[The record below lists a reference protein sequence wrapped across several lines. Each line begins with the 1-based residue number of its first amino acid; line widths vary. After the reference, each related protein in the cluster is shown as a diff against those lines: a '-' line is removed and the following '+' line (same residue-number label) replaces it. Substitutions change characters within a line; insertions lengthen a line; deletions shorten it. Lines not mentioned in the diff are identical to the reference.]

1 MSTGWNFNFGRK
13 YAERRRK
20 EELNYIN
27 IFNQNEINN
36 LNENPEVFREGLNCG
51 PAGRN
56 ALLRWIEY
64 NYRLKND
71 KENSNPAVRACKVWR
86 QTQSFQD
93 VALSGL
99 MDFLKFLNIPK
110 HITYKHVFKNYL
122 SPKFIN
128 KVKSVEKS
136 QKCLTKL
143 AKKMMLM
150 FQVREIQPLFSMVLD
165 KINII
170 PIDILKV
177 LVEDTPAAKSFYE
190 ITSIN
195 VKRKIWIL
203 CPELFFEEVEHI
215 IEEIILR
222 MKLKNN
228 HYYITNL
235 INSIIELIGEGN
247 EQIFLYNLFLHIIR
261 LKCLQSILNEKEP
274 SSSNF
279 SHEHTPC
286 AENETKT
293 NPSSANASSVNAS
306 SVNLLPANASSAN
319 LLSANFLPAN
329 ASSADANNTA
339 PLDKGISDE
348 IIQREKDSNITPENR
363 KSNSEIGECIQE
375 NNESGTVET
384 RNMRASQDDASSC
397 SSHLSE
403 HFETKLKKLEI
414 IFDKIMNNNKNVH
427 KEKKKKKKCN
437 NNSKL
442 YVIKMHEYI
451 HNSGSFEYLQM
462 RENVDTSE
470 DTTLDISKSEIFSNS
485 IENKEVYSNINRS
498 SSDTIYTNSCHYDT
512 NEKKRNISDN
522 IIGNITTSNN
532 KEKKE
537 TDEEDKNKST
547 NRKFDKDYYKKIL
560 TLPFDN
566 MFYSNLR
573 LLFCLQYKEKYNL
586 KDEEITKIDRYYP
599 IVEFINSIIK
609 DGTLCFSDEIKTQEI
624 IKKTK
629 NSIKIKNID
638 DLCEYSLLFNNILLK
653 YSIING
659 ICFNFYNN
667 NFDLLT
673 QKNNVNFW
681 ASIFYFG
688 IYNNFFVLIK
698 YAIDIID
705 YKHRKKKNKK
715 IKLYQQNDEIPIFKI
730 HNNPITE
737 SYGNLNYT
745 HENFHIE
752 KKTNEII
759 SNNFMNEQN
768 GYEKLNYEYEQNGED
783 YYGMEID
790 ERNTAISKKRKAG
803 QNQWENEV
811 YAEFTNISEEE
822 EDKWIEEGYD
832 ENNEDENIKNN
843 MSYYNKLKK
852 KKSASSIGAYDD
864 NRYLDKEKRK
874 EEKKNYK
881 YVNIENKK
889 EDNHMNYIHESNENC
904 KPKDNNDDSD
914 DEINSNYN
922 NIFLMEEIKNK
933 TQKLFMNE
941 HKESYLKI
949 PLNSILKYIITSD
962 NRSNDDFFS
971 FFNFF
976 SEDIDNKKKGK
987 TIKDKNSILL
997 LSALLN
1003 IPQINY
1009 LKIHIFFTIIDE
1021 FFYEEKINT
1030 RNISADYY
1038 NTKSTSDYNE
1048 NNAELK
1054 KSEENK
1060 KKNIFFKSET
1070 SSVTSSTNK
1079 LESNN
1084 IERQNSGNNSQ
1095 SFGTLT
1101 VNNALSTSSNS
1112 IQSPSI
1118 NSINKILNSSDNI
1131 DKNKTAESIHNEN
1144 ASMKCSY
1151 DSTPNNDKDKR
1162 LSRQKEDQMSST
1174 EKTTTANS
1182 SIIRTNSS
1190 SNLYASQNKK
1200 DLYHIGDKLLRNIKD
1215 MNNEIS
1221 RSYFF
1226 TNNTDM
1232 KCIND
1237 ILNCS
1242 NDDEFKDSYKDDQ
1255 KVDNLNIIKNE
1266 QININKNNDNLITF
1280 ENDEKKRGEIYKN
1293 TFYFC
1298 EISNRILQKSDN
1310 FKGNSKIKK
1319 YLPYVL
1325 KTSYMSLNFLKQANT
1340 INIYIKYM
1348 YLYEYLY
1355 HMILNRIL
1363 HISTINS
1370 FPFLQNVILKDLS
1383 YYYED
1388 FKKSK
1393 IKNFWKF
1400 YLYSHTLIDM
1410 NKNNSYLISKLFH
1423 NNAIDYF
1430 IKLFYSLSFYNS
1442 IFSVLFLKMMETPL
1456 FYKSVEHKKTE
1467 VLQNL
1472 WIGAHELI
1480 FSSDDKE
1487 KRNSIEYKLWINSY
1501 NKLYEKLY

>member
-27 IFNQNEINN
+27 LFNQNEINN
-36 LNENPEVFREGLNCG
+36 LNENPEVFKEGLNCG

-56 ALLRWIEY
+56 ALIRWIEY

-71 KENSNPAVRACKVWR
+71 EENSNPAVRACKVWR

-150 FQVREIQPLFSMVLD
+150 FQVREIQPLFSMVLE

-170 PIDILKV
+170 PISILKV
-177 LVEDTPAAKSFYE
+177 LVEDTPAAKYFYE

-203 CPELFFEEVEHI
+203 CPELFFEEVEDI

-222 MKLKNN
+222 MKLKNSHN
-228 HYYITNL
+228 YITNL
-235 INSIIELIGEGN
+235 INNIIELIGEGN
-247 EQIFLYNLFLHIIR
+247 EHIFLYNLFLHIIR
-261 LKCLQSILNEKEP
+261 LKCLQTILNEKEHN
-274 SSSNF
+274 SSNF
-279 SHEHTPC
+279 LHEHTPC
-286 AENETKT
+286 AEKKIKKNAYSTNVNNKLHLNKDINE
-293 NPSSANASSVNAS
+293 
-306 SVNLLPANASSAN
+306 
-319 LLSANFLPAN
+319 
-329 ASSADANNTA
+329 
-339 PLDKGISDE
+339 E
-348 IIQREKDSNITPENR
+348 IIQSEKDSNNTPENI
-363 KSNSEIGECIQE
+363 KSNSEIDECIQE
-375 NNESGTVET
+375 NNDSGTVEAQ
-384 RNMRASQDDASSC
+384 NMHDSQDGASSC

-403 HFETKLKKLEI
+403 HFETKLKKLEA
-414 IFDKIMNNNKNVH
+414 IFDKIMNNNKNV
-427 KEKKKKKKCN
+427 KDEKKKIIKCN

-442 YVIKMHEYI
+442 YVIKMHEYS
-451 HNSGSFEYLQM
+451 HNSSSFEYLQM
-462 RENVDTSE
+462 RENM
-470 DTTLDISKSEIFSNS
+470 DISENSTCHIHKSEIFSNI
-485 IENKEVYSNINRS
+485 IENKEVNNMNRS
-498 SSDTIYTNSCHYDT
+498 SSDTIYTNSFHYDI
-512 NEKKRNISDN
+512 NKKKRGVSDN
-522 IIGNITTSNN
+522 IISNITTSNN
-532 KEKKE
+532 INKEKKE
-537 TDEEDKNKST
+537 IDEEDKNKST
-547 NRKFDKDYYKKIL
+547 NRKFDKDYYKKKLI
-560 TLPFDN
+560 LPFDS

-586 KDEEITKIDRYYP
+586 KDEEITKIDKYYH
-599 IVEFINSIIK
+599 IVEFVNNIIK
-609 DGTLCFSDEIKTQEI
+609 DGTLCFSDELKTQEI

-673 QKNNVNFW
+673 QKNNMNFW

-688 IYNNFFVLIK
+688 IYNNFFVLSK
-698 YAIDIID
+698 YAIDTID
-705 YKHRKKKNKK
+705 YKHRKKNKK
-715 IKLYQQNDEIPIFKI
+715 TKLYQQNEESAILKT
-730 HNNPITE
+730 NNNQNTE
-737 SYGNLNYT
+737 SYDNLNYT
-745 HENFHIE
+745 HENSNIE
-752 KKTNEII
+752 KKKNETI
-759 SNNFMNEQN
+759 SSNFMSEQT
-768 GYEKLNYEYEQNGED
+768 GYEQLNYEYEKNDKKNDEKNGENK
-783 YYGMEID
+783 YGMNIDENNYGMNID
-790 ERNTAISKKRKAG
+790 ERNMSISKKRKTG
-803 QNQWENEV
+803 QTRWESEGCV
-811 YAEFTNISEEE
+811 EFKNIFEGD
-822 EDKWIEEGYD
+822 DKLIEYESGD
-832 ENNEDENIKNN
+832 NKNVENNEDVIVKSN
-843 MSYYNKLKK
+843 MSYYNKLAK
-852 KKSASSIGAYDD
+852 KKSPSSIETYDD

-874 EEKKNYK
+874 EKNKNYK
-881 YVNIENKK
+881 YMNIENKK
-889 EDNHMNYIHESNENC
+889 EENHVKYIHESSKNF
-904 KPKDNNDDSD
+904 KPKNNNDDTD
-914 DEINSNYN
+914 DAEIGSNYN

-933 TQKLFMNE
+933 THKLFMNGNN
-941 HKESYLKI
+941 ESYLKI
-949 PLNSILKYIITSD
+949 PLNKILKYIITSD
-962 NRSNDDFFS
+962 NGNNDDFLS

-976 SEDIDNKKKGK
+976 SEDSDNKKKTK
-987 TIKDKNSILL
+987 NIKEKNSILL

-1021 FFYEEKINT
+1021 FFYEEKTNT
-1030 RNISADYY
+1030 RNMPTDYY
-1038 NTKSTSDYNE
+1038 NTKCASDHNE
-1048 NNAELK
+1048 NNTELK

-1060 KKNIFFKSET
+1060 KSKKNET
-1070 SSVTSSTNK
+1070 SNVTPSTNK

-1084 IERQNSGNNSQ
+1084 IERQNFENNSQ
-1095 SFGTLT
+1095 NLGTFIANNTLT
-1101 VNNALSTSSNS
+1101 TSNNS
-1112 IQSPSI
+1112 IPSP
-1118 NSINKILNSSDNI
+1118 NNINKNFNNS
-1131 DKNKTAESIHNEN
+1131 DKNKIGETINNEYV
-1144 ASMKCSY
+1144 SMKSNC
-1151 DSTPNNDKDKR
+1151 DTTPSNDKEKNI
-1162 LSRQKEDQMSST
+1162 SHQKEDQINSP
-1174 EKTTTANS
+1174 EKTNTANCN
-1182 SIIRTNSS
+1182 IRRTS
-1190 SNLYASQNKK
+1190 SNNLYGSQNKK
-1200 DLYHIGDKLLRNIKD
+1200 DFYHIGDKLLRNIKD

-1226 TNNTDM
+1226 TNNIDM
-1232 KCIND
+1232 KCISD

-1242 NDDEFKDSYKDDQ
+1242 NNDEYKDDQ
-1255 KVDNLNIIKNE
+1255 KVENLNTIKNE
-1266 QININKNNDNLITF
+1266 KINIHKDNDNLITF
-1280 ENDEKKRGEIYKN
+1280 ENDEKKRVENNIYKN
-1293 TFYFC
+1293 TYYFY
-1298 EISNRILQKSDN
+1298 EISNKIIQKSDN

-1325 KTSYMSLNFLKQANT
+1325 KTSFISLNFLKQANI

-1363 HISTINS
+1363 HISTVNS
-1370 FPFLQNVILKDLS
+1370 LPFLQNVILKDLS
-1383 YYYED
+1383 YYFED

-1393 IKNFWKF
+1393 IKNLWKF
-1400 YLYSHTLIDM
+1400 YLYSYTLIDM
-1410 NKNNSYLISKLFH
+1410 NKNNIYLISKLFH

-1456 FYKSVEHKKTE
+1456 FYKNIEHKKTE
-1467 VLQNL
+1467 ILQNL

-1480 FSSDDKE
+1480 FSNSNKG

-1501 NKLYEKLY
+1501 NKLYEKL

>member
-13 YAERRRK
+13 YADRRRK

-27 IFNQNEINN
+27 LFNQNEINN

-64 NYRLKND
+64 NYQLKND
-71 KENSNPAVRACKVWR
+71 QENSNPAVRACKVWR

-177 LVEDTPAAKSFYE
+177 LVEDTPAAKYFYE

-235 INSIIELIGEGN
+235 INNIIELIGEGN

-261 LKCLQSILNEKEP
+261 LKCLQTILNEKEH

-279 SHEHTPC
+279 LHEHTPC
-286 AENETKT
+286 AEKEIKT
-293 NPSSANASSVNAS
+293 D
-306 SVNLLPANASSAN
+306 ASSAN
-319 LLSANFLPAN
+319 VSSENFLSAN
-329 ASSADANNTA
+329 ANNKA
-339 PLDKGISDE
+339 HLDKDISNE
-348 IIQREKDSNITPENR
+348 IIQREKDSNITPENI

-375 NNESGTVET
+375 NNESGTIET
-384 RNMRASQDDASSC
+384 RNMHESQDDASSC

-427 KEKKKKKKCN
+427 NEKKKKKKCN
-437 NNSKL
+437 NNPKL

-462 RENVDTSE
+462 RENADASE
-470 DTTLDISKSEIFSNS
+470 DITLDINKSEIFSNS
-485 IENKEVYSNINRS
+485 VENKEVYSNINRS

-512 NEKKRNISDN
+512 NKKKRNISDN
-522 IIGNITTSNN
+522 IIGNITNTATTNNNN

-537 TDEEDKNKST
+537 VDEEDKNKST

-560 TLPFDN
+560 ILPFDN

-586 KDEEITKIDRYYP
+586 KDEEITKIDKYYP

-705 YKHRKKKNKK
+705 YKHRKKKKKK
-715 IKLYQQNDEIPIFKI
+715 IKLYQQKEEFPIFKT

-737 SYGNLNYT
+737 SYDNLNYT

-752 KKTNEII
+752 KKTSEII
-759 SNNFMNEQN
+759 SSNFTNKQN

-783 YYGMEID
+783 DYGMEID
-790 ERNTAISKKRKAG
+790 EGNTSMSKKRKTG

-822 EDKWIEEGYD
+822 DKWIEEEYD
-832 ENNEDENIKNN
+832 ENKNGENNEDENIKNN
-843 MSYYNKLKK
+843 MNYHNKLKK
-852 KKSASSIGAYDD
+852 KKSASSIGTYDD

-874 EEKKNYK
+874 EKKQNYK
-881 YVNIENKK
+881 NVNIENKK
-889 EDNHMNYIHESNENC
+889 EENHINYIHESSENF

-914 DEINSNYN
+914 DEIGSNYN

-987 TIKDKNSILL
+987 SIKDKNSILL

-1021 FFYEEKINT
+1021 FFYEEKTNT
-1030 RNISADYY
+1030 RNIPTDYY
-1038 NTKSTSDYNE
+1038 NTKSASDYNE
-1048 NNAELK
+1048 NNTELK
-1054 KSEENK
+1054 KLEENK
-1060 KKNIFFKSET
+1060 KKNIFFKNET
-1070 SSVTSSTNK
+1070 SSVTPNTNK

-1112 IQSPSI
+1112 IPSPSI
-1118 NSINKILNSSDNI
+1118 NSINKNLNSSDNI
-1131 DKNKTAESIHNEN
+1131 DKNKTGESIHNEN
-1144 ASMKCSY
+1144 TSMKCNY
-1151 DSTPNNDKDKR
+1151 DSTPNNDKDKK
-1162 LSRQKEDQMSST
+1162 LSRQKEDQISSP
-1174 EKTTTANS
+1174 EKTNSANA

-1190 SNLYASQNKK
+1190 SNLYVSQNKK

-1226 TNNTDM
+1226 TNNIDL

-1242 NDDEFKDSYKDDQ
+1242 NNDECKDSYKDDQ
-1255 KVDNLNIIKNE
+1255 NG
-1266 QININKNNDNLITF
+1266 DNLINF
-1280 ENDEKKRGEIYKN
+1280 ENDEKKREEIYKS

-1298 EISNRILQKSDN
+1298 EISNKIIQKSDN

-1325 KTSYMSLNFLKQANT
+1325 KTSYMSLNFLKQANI

-1363 HISTINS
+1363 HISTINL

-1383 YYYED
+1383 HYYED

-1480 FSSDDKE
+1480 FSSSDKG
-1487 KRNSIEYKLWINSY
+1487 KRDSIEYKLWINSY